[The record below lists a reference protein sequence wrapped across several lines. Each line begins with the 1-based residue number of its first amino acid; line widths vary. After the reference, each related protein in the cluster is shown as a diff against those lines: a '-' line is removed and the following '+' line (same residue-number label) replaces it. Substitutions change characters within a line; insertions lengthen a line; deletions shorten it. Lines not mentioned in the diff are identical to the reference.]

1 MFDFTDMMNDHVG
14 RFTIGFVAV
23 KKDKGTSLGSGT
35 LARYPRV
42 RGIIT
47 CAHVLQSL
55 LRPGVEIGVVCFPT
69 RKGQLQMTRLDM
81 SKTDHV
87 IVGTYTETEFGPDLA
102 FLRLPESVFATLES
116 LASSIDATR
125 HRENALAG
133 EPDDGKNRVEL
144 VCGIIEERS
153 TTRTEGNMAVTT
165 FEGLL
170 NVGRVV
176 NKTTANSLDLYS
188 FQPVPGP
195 DATPPKSYGGT
206 SGGGLWRV
214 YTDPQDDG
222 THKLAQ
228 ARMVGVAFWE
238 KPVDAEL
245 YITCHGQQS
254 VHHLLYDEVMKK
266 WP

>member
-1 MFDFTDMMNDHVG
+1 MFDFTDMMSDHVG

-23 KKDKGTSLGSGT
+23 EKDKGTSLGSGT
-35 LARYPRV
+35 LARYPGV

-55 LRPGVEIGVVCFPT
+55 LTLGVEIGIVCFPT

-81 SKTDHV
+81 SKTDH
-87 IVGTYTETEFGPDLA
+87 IIIGTYTETEFGPDLA
-102 FLRLPESVFATLES
+102 FLRLPESAFAALES

-133 EPDDGKNRVEL
+133 EPDEGKNRVEL

-176 NKTTANSLDLYS
+176 TKTTANGLDLYS
-188 FQPVPGP
+188 FQPVPSP

-222 THKLAQ
+222 THKMKQ
-228 ARMVGVAFWE
+228 VRMVGVAFWE
-238 KPVDAEL
+238 KPVGAEL
-245 YITCHGQQS
+245 HITCHGQQS
-254 VHHLLYDEVMKK
+254 VHHVLYDEVMKK